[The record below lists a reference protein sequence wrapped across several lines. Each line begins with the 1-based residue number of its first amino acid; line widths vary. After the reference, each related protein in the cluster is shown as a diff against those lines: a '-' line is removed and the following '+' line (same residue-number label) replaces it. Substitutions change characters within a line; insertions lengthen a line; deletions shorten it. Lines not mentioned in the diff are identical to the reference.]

1 MSHDAEFVLDF
12 LLNAGAAALMVLVLW
27 MVFSYLKN
35 REGHE
40 HEEHKEQTKQQSAL
54 ADSISTLATTF
65 SEYLNANV
73 KTLEK
78 TTETLE
84 KIGDGV
90 KANYTGIDNVIS
102 YLNRTS
108 ETMSKVVEQRDRQYK
123 EILTAVNDVPQQV
136 QTLMRN
142 DLEAIGVRLGG
153 LVDQTEKM
161 HNDVKDALAE
171 WVQVSGWVKRVLND
185 SEGSKAAIVEEE
197 KKDGGEAVLQE

>member
-65 SEYLNANV
+65 SGYLNANV